1 MKNDGVEWKDCWKKP
16 VKVQYR
22 EITETIEIKTR
33 EGTLFGYAGKDVL
46 LKGIKGE
53 IYPCKIDIFNA
64 TYTTTE
70 PLSDEEIRTET
81 AKEIFAKLEKNMDDF
96 ESKEQD
102 DIVSEIFG
110 EFWRI
115 HIEPIKKEY
124 KVD

>member
-1 MKNDGVEWKDCWKKP
+1 MEQENIEWKDCWKKP
-16 VKVQYR
+16 VKVQYK
-22 EITETIEIKTR
+22 EITETVEIKTR

-53 IYPCKIDIFNA
+53 VYPCKIDIFNA

-81 AKEIFAKLEKNMDDF
+81 AREIFAKLEKIPVRSLIN
-96 ESKEQD
+96 
-102 DIVSEIFG
+102 FG
-110 EFWRI
+110 TSITDTLSVNEY
-115 HIEPIKKEY
+115 EALKKEY

>member
-16 VKVQYR
+16 VKVQYK
-22 EITETIEIKTR
+22 EITETVEIKTR

-53 IYPCKIDIFNA
+53 VYPCKIDIFNA
-64 TYTTTE
+64 TYTTTA

-81 AKEIFAKLEKNMDDF
+81 AKEIFAKLEKIPVRSLIN
-96 ESKEQD
+96 
-102 DIVSEIFG
+102 FG
-110 EFWRI
+110 TSITDTLSVNEY
-115 HIEPIKKEY
+115 EALKKEY

>member
-1 MKNDGVEWKDCWKKP
+1 MKNDGIEWKDCWKKP

-81 AKEIFAKLEKNMDDF
+81 AKEIFAKLEKIPVRSLINFGTSITDTLSVNEF
-96 ESKEQD
+96 EAL
-102 DIVSEIFG
+102 
-110 EFWRI
+110 
-115 HIEPIKKEY
+115 KKEY

>member
-53 IYPCKIDIFNA
+53 VYPCKIDIFNA
-64 TYTTTE
+64 TYTTTA

-81 AKEIFAKLEKNMDDF
+81 AKEIFAKLEKIPVRSLIN
-96 ESKEQD
+96 
-102 DIVSEIFG
+102 FG
-110 EFWRI
+110 TSITDTLSVNEY
-115 HIEPIKKEY
+115 EALKKEY

>member
-81 AKEIFAKLEKNMDDF
+81 AKEIFAKLEKIPVRSLINFGTSITDTLSVNEF
-96 ESKEQD
+96 EAL
-102 DIVSEIFG
+102 
-110 EFWRI
+110 
-115 HIEPIKKEY
+115 KKEY

>member
-53 IYPCKIDIFNA
+53 VYPCKIDIFNA
-64 TYTTTE
+64 TYTTTA

-81 AKEIFAKLEKNMDDF
+81 AKEIFAKLEKIPVRSLINFGTSITDTLSVNEF
-96 ESKEQD
+96 EAL
-102 DIVSEIFG
+102 
-110 EFWRI
+110 
-115 HIEPIKKEY
+115 KKEY

>member
-1 MKNDGVEWKDCWKKP
+1 MNERKNIEWKDCWKKP
-16 VKVQYR
+16 VKVQYK
-22 EITETIEIKTR
+22 EITETVEIKTR

-53 IYPCKIDIFNA
+53 VYPCKIDIFNA

-81 AKEIFAKLEKNMDDF
+81 AREIFAKLEKIPVRSLIN
-96 ESKEQD
+96 
-102 DIVSEIFG
+102 FG
-110 EFWRI
+110 TSITDTLSVNEY
-115 HIEPIKKEY
+115 EALKKEY